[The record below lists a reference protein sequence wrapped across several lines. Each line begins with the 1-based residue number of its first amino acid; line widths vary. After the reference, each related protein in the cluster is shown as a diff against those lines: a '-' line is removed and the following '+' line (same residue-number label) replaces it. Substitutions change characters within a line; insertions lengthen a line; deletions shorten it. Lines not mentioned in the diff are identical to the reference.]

1 MEGMRG
7 SAIRSGR
14 MRGSAM
20 RSGSMS
26 LVITHYCMQFNGIGD
41 EGVRAIA
48 RALKYNTCIS
58 HLDLSV
64 CSEEVAGVEQ
74 ESGLQCGG
82 CCFNTRDGL

>member
-1 MEGMRG
+1 MREHNT
-7 SAIRSGR
+7 SGR
-14 MRGSAM
+14 MP
-20 RSGSMS
+20 

-64 CSEEVAGVEQ
+64 CSEEVAGVE
-74 ESGLQCGG
+74 EGKRIATWRVL
-82 CCFNTRDGL
+82 L